1 MSEGDRIVFKVGSGG
16 SGGVE
21 NQDGLN
27 GSATVVGDNDIV
39 FLAGEGGKTATDT
52 DKNNLKGGRGGYSSY
67 INEEDNIQSNIK
79 TGIEIKSKTTPIT
92 YTIKP
97 PKNTFKAQNGQRE
110 GEQ

>member
-16 SGGVE
+16 SGGIE

-52 DKNNLKGGRGGYSSY
+52 DKNNLKGGRGGRGNSHFATSTRQAPRFSEDGEKGEEKE
-67 INEEDNIQSNIK
+67 NE
-79 TGIEIKSKTTPIT
+79 
-92 YTIKP
+92 
-97 PKNTFKAQNGQRE
+97 
-110 GEQ
+110 

>member
-16 SGGVE
+16 SGGIE

-52 DKNNLKGGRGGYSSY
+52 DKNNLKGGRGGYTSY
-67 INEEDNIQSNIK
+67 INEEDNIQSNIQ
-79 TGIEIKSKTTPIT
+79 T
-92 YTIKP
+92 
-97 PKNTFKAQNGQRE
+97 
-110 GEQ
+110 